1 MSKEKEVLHSEN
13 EQNADQN
20 LENETNASINENE
33 EASQQEEKELGSAN
47 EPDDKL
53 AELEREKTELQD
65 KYLRLFAEFE
75 NFRRRTILEK
85 EDLRKQANKN
95 VFEELL
101 PVVDDFERGLETI
114 NKAEDKAALEEGVRL
129 IYQKFIALL
138 EKKGVK
144 VMESK
149 EQDFDPE
156 LHEALTKIPAPDKK
170 LSGKVID
177 EIEKGYMLH
186 DKVLRH
192 AKVVVAE

>member
-1 MSKEKEVLHSEN
+1 MSEEKDILDPQSEKEETQS
-13 EQNADQN
+13 
-20 LENETNASINENE
+20 LENES
-33 EASQQEEKELGSAN
+33 EAPLSDEQVRDSVDEKEIDPAA
-47 EPDDKL
+47 EQDDKL
-53 AELEREKTELQD
+53 AELEKEKTELQD
-65 KYLRLFAEFE
+65 KYLRLFAEFD

-95 VFEELL
+95 LFEELL
-101 PVVDDFERGLETI
+101 PIVDDFERGMETMRQAE
-114 NKAEDKAALEEGVRL
+114 NKEALEEGVEL
-129 IYQKFIALL
+129 IYAKFMGLL

-144 VMESK
+144 RMDSK
-149 EQDFDPE
+149 EQEFDPE
-156 LHEALTKIPAPDKK
+156 LHEALTKIPAPSKK

>member
-1 MSKEKEVLHSEN
+1 MSEEKEVLHSEN

-20 LENETNASINENE
+20 LENETNASTNESE

-101 PVVDDFERGLETI
+101 PVVDDFERGLENI
-114 NKAEDKAALEEGVRL
+114 NIAEDKAALEEGVRL